1 MYQRSARIYDAIY
14 GAKDYSGEAAR
25 IHALIREHVPGAAA
39 LLDVAC
45 GTGRHLEH
53 LAAHYRGE
61 GLDRQPE
68 LLEIAR
74 ERNPD
79 VPLHLGD
86 MIEFDLGRR
95 FDAVICLF
103 SSIGYVRTVDN
114 LHRAIAAMS
123 RQLVSPGVLIVEP
136 WITPDAWKPEGVHA
150 SFVDEPGLKIA
161 RINVSETEG
170 SLSVMDMHHLVGTP
184 EGVEYFVE
192 RHEMGLFTPEE
203 YASAFEAA
211 ELEVLHDPEGLTGR
225 GLFLG
230 IRRPESG

>member
-1 MYQRSARIYDAIY
+1 MYERSARIYDAIY
-14 GAKDYSGEAAR
+14 VSKDYSSEAAR
-25 IHALIREHVPGAAA
+25 IHALIQEHVPGAAA

-53 LAAHYRGE
+53 LAAHYRVE

-95 FDAVICLF
+95 FDAVTCLF

-184 EGVEYFVE
+184 QRVEYFVE

-203 YASAFEAA
+203 YARAFEAA